1 MEQLIEK
8 SIEDTLSDA
17 FLEYAGYNLQRR
29 AIPDVR
35 DGLKWGARQLLHA
48 QMLGKF
54 TYDKPFKKAIKS
66 VSQSMGFSYV
76 HGEASAY
83 GTFIRMAKP
92 FVMNVPLQEAVGNY
106 GTLIDPGDHS
116 ASRYVEMRGSEAA
129 AYLLKDLNKD
139 TIDEWEDTYD
149 LEGEKQYISKPNFSF
164 DDLNNVLKTFIGKT
178 RQIPPKYSA
187 IKKNGKKLCDLAR
200 KNKDINISDFERE
213 IEIYSIELIDFKNY
227 QAIIKINCKKGTYIR
242 SLVNDIG
249 EKLGCGACL
258 IELKRTKAGDFLI
271 QNSNNLDDEYIKINP
286 LEVLNYPKIEL
297 NDNQL
302 MRVLNGNAIQNETKI
317 TSDIILLDDSFNKK

>member
-1 MEQLIEK
+1 MYFLNINKPKGMTSFDVIRKLRKHLNVKQIGH
-8 SIEDTLSDA
+8 SGTLDP
-17 FLEYAGYNLQRR
+17 L
-29 AIPDVR
+29 
-35 DGLKWGARQLLHA
+35 
-48 QMLGKF
+48 
-54 TYDKPFKKAIKS
+54 
-66 VSQSMGFSYV
+66 
-76 HGEASAY
+76 AY
-83 GTFIRMAKP
+83 G
-92 FVMNVPLQEAVGNY
+92 VMQVGVGNA
-106 GTLIDPGDHS
+106 TKLLD
-116 ASRYVEMRGSEAA
+116 
-129 AYLLKDLNKD
+129 YLNSNKEYIA
-139 TIDEWEDTYD
+139 TMEFGYITDTYD

-227 QAIIKINCKKGTYIR
+227 QAIIKINCKKGAYIR

-317 TSDIILLDDSFNKK
+317 TSDIILLTKDNKLVSIANLSDNLIKPKKVFKEDE

>member
-1 MEQLIEK
+1 MYFLNINKPKGMTSFDVIRKLRKHLNVKQIGH
-8 SIEDTLSDA
+8 SGTLDP
-17 FLEYAGYNLQRR
+17 L
-29 AIPDVR
+29 
-35 DGLKWGARQLLHA
+35 
-48 QMLGKF
+48 
-54 TYDKPFKKAIKS
+54 
-66 VSQSMGFSYV
+66 
-76 HGEASAY
+76 AY
-83 GTFIRMAKP
+83 G
-92 FVMNVPLQEAVGNY
+92 VMQVGVGNA
-106 GTLIDPGDHS
+106 TKLLD
-116 ASRYVEMRGSEAA
+116 
-129 AYLLKDLNKD
+129 YLNSNKEYIA
-139 TIDEWEDTYD
+139 TMEFGYITDTYD

-317 TSDIILLDDSFNKK
+317 TSDIILLTKDNKLVSIANLSDNLIKPKKVFKEDE

>member
-1 MEQLIEK
+1 MYFLNINKPKGMTSFDVIRKLRKHLNVKQIGH
-8 SIEDTLSDA
+8 SGTLDP
-17 FLEYAGYNLQRR
+17 L
-29 AIPDVR
+29 
-35 DGLKWGARQLLHA
+35 
-48 QMLGKF
+48 
-54 TYDKPFKKAIKS
+54 
-66 VSQSMGFSYV
+66 
-76 HGEASAY
+76 AY
-83 GTFIRMAKP
+83 G
-92 FVMNVPLQEAVGNY
+92 VMQVGVGNA
-106 GTLIDPGDHS
+106 TKLLD
-116 ASRYVEMRGSEAA
+116 
-129 AYLLKDLNKD
+129 YLNSNKEYIA
-139 TIDEWEDTYD
+139 TMEFGYITDTYD

-178 RQIPPKYSA
+178 KQIPPKYSA

-227 QAIIKINCKKGTYIR
+227 QAIIKINCKKGAYIR

-317 TSDIILLDDSFNKK
+317 TSDIILLTKDNKLVSIANLSDNLIKPKKVFKEDE